1 MGADCKTLE
10 RWRSEVARKKTTGV
24 VETTLADQVAEYVGK
39 SLGDLLNR
47 RDSLL
52 KEVASIDT
60 QVAAVSKKVAKQFG
74 KWVPYSNSEAPVEKA
89 AKAGKA
95 GSKRQRRKFSAE
107 QRAEVSERMR
117 KYWAAR
123 RKAKAKG

>member
-1 MGADCKTLE
+1 MRRVRELE
-10 RWRSEVARKKTTGV
+10 VGLARKKTTGV
-24 VETTLADQVAEYVGK
+24 AETTLADQVAEYVGK

-52 KEVASIDT
+52 KEVATIDA

-74 KWVPYSNSEAPVEKA
+74 KWVPYRTVDAPVAKA

-123 RKAKAKG
+123 RKAGAKG

>member
-1 MGADCKTLE
+1 MAK
-10 RWRSEVARKKTTGV
+10 KKTSSGDQA
-24 VETTLADQVAEYVGK
+24 TLADQVAEYVGK

-74 KWVPYSNSEAPVEKA
+74 KWVPYGSVEAPVAKA

-117 KYWAAR
+117 KYWAGR
-123 RKAKAKG
+123 RKAEAKG

>member
-1 MGADCKTLE
+1 LAK
-10 RWRSEVARKKTTGV
+10 KKTTGAG
-24 VETTLADQVAEYVGK
+24 ESTLADQVAEYVGK

-74 KWVPYSNSEAPVEKA
+74 RWVPYGSGDAPVAKA

-123 RKAKAKG
+123 RKAEAKG

>member
-1 MGADCKTLE
+1 L
-10 RWRSEVARKKTTGV
+10 ARKRTSAGS
-24 VETTLADQVAEYVGK
+24 EGTLADQVAEYVGK

-47 RDSLL
+47 RDALL
-52 KEVASIDT
+52 KEVASIDS

-74 KWVPYSNSEAPVEKA
+74 KWVPYSSDVPDTKA

-95 GSKRQRRKFSAE
+95 GSRRQRRKFTAE

-123 RKAKAKG
+123 RKAEAKG

>member
-1 MGADCKTLE
+1 L
-10 RWRSEVARKKTTGV
+10 ARKRTSTGT
-24 VETTLADQVAEYVGK
+24 EGTLADQVAQYVGK

-47 RDSLL
+47 RDALL
-52 KEVASIDT
+52 KEVASIDS

-74 KWVPYSNSEAPVEKA
+74 RWVPYSGAAPDT
-89 AKAGKA
+89 KAGKASKA
-95 GSKRQRRKFSAE
+95 GSKRQRRKFTAE

-123 RKAKAKG
+123 RKAAKG